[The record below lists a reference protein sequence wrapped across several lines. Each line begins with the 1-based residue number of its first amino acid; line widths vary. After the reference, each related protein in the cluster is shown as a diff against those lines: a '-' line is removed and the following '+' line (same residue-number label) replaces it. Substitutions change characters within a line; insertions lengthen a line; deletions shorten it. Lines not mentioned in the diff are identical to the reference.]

1 MIEAP
6 AFRRRPGERGA
17 EILDAAM
24 LLFATRGFEKTRI
37 VDIAR
42 EAGVSHG
49 TVGIYFPTK
58 EALLRACIERL
69 AQPEMDEIDAAISAF
84 EGSTRELL
92 EWLGLFWRRHC
103 QDEHVSRIIRVVE
116 GELGN
121 FPDLAETFRLRVYDP
136 VIEMFVRIIQRGV
149 AHGEFACA
157 DPEPYAEFCF
167 GSLTHAMDW
176 NEGLG
181 RVLNRPVDA
190 ERYIRIWATSAACG
204 LKADVSRPVV

>member
-1 MIEAP
+1 MMIDPP
-6 AFRRRPGERGA
+6 AFRRRPEERGA

-24 LLFATRGFEKTRI
+24 KLFATRGFQKTRI
-37 VDIAR
+37 VDVAH

-49 TVGIYFPTK
+49 TVGVYYPTK

-69 AQPEMDEIDAAISAF
+69 AQPEMDEVDEAISQF

-92 EWLGLFWRRHC
+92 EWLGLFWWQHC
-103 QDEHVSRIIRVVE
+103 QDEQVSEIIRVVE

-121 FPDLAETFRLRVYDP
+121 FPDLAETFRTRVYDP
-136 VIEMFVRIIQRGV
+136 VIEMFVRIIARGV
-149 AHGEFACA
+149 ARGEFACA

-176 NEGLG
+176 NEGMG
-181 RVLNRPVDA
+181 RVLDRPVDA
-190 ERYIRIWATSAACG
+190 ERYISIWARSAACG
-204 LKADVSRPVV
+204 LGAKC